1 MSVNGIIVP
10 SNRSSLT
17 QSEADNKYLKLTG
30 GTLSG
35 LLTINKTNAV
45 DGSTSTL
52 FTLKSNKFPNST
64 RYSIDDKGMIKLV
77 NPIEGNPYLYFN
89 PTLKLFRLANYD
101 SNGDLT
107 GGISLDYGVGPN
119 STITCGD
126 TSKKAAT
133 LNATKLALSD
143 ADLGETTYYSK
154 DELHFPTGV
163 ELNTYGTLNLSTVG
177 QNNGIVKGLANPTQN
192 DYAANKSYVDTKA
205 TKYSYTHTIPA
216 SAWQKQTDGSY
227 KCTRTIS
234 GIAETDTPYINLEY
248 QTTTTADQTNEKT
261 EYSKIGRAVTATN
274 SITFTCFSSAP
285 TIALTLNIQG
295 TRGTNSTSG
304 SGTLAI
310 ADGGT
315 GATTATEA
323 RTNLGAAP
331 AYSYGTTDLIAG
343 TSPLAA
349 GTLYFV
355 YE

>member
-35 LLTINKTNAV
+35 LLTLNKTDAT
-45 DGSTSTL
+45 DSPSSAL
-52 FTLKSNKFPNST
+52 LSIRSNKFPNST
-64 RYSIDDKGMIKLV
+64 RYTINDKGIIRLFDPV
-77 NPIEGNPYLYFN
+77 ENNSYLYFDPN
-89 PTLKLFRLANYD
+89 TNHLYMRKDADSSSGIDMNYNTTTPTIEFL
-101 SNGDLT
+101 GTT
-107 GGISLDYGVGPN
+107 GGKVTNL
-119 STITCGD
+119 
-126 TSKKAAT
+126 AT
-133 LNATKLALSD
+133 
-143 ADLGETTYYSK
+143 
-154 DELHFPTGV
+154 
-163 ELNTYGTLNLSTVG
+163 
-177 QNNGIVKGLANPTQN
+177 PTQD
-192 DYAANKSYVDTKA
+192 DYAANKAYVDTKA
-205 TKYSYTHTIPA
+205 TKYNYTLTIPV

-295 TRGTNSTSG
+295 TRGANSTSS

-315 GATTATEA
+315 GATTATDA

-331 AYSYGTTDLIAG
+331 AYSYGTEDLVAG
-343 TSPLAA
+343 SSPLAA

>member
-35 LLTINKTNAV
+35 LLAINKTNAV

-64 RYSIDDKGMIKLV
+64 RYSIDDKGIIKLV
-77 NPIEGNPYLYFN
+77 NPVENNPYLYFN
-89 PTLKLFRLANYD
+89 PSTNHLYMRKDANSSSGIDMDYNTTTPTIEFLG
-101 SNGDLT
+101 ST
-107 GGISLDYGVGPN
+107 GGK
-119 STITCGD
+119 ITNL
-126 TSKKAAT
+126 AT
-133 LNATKLALSD
+133 
-143 ADLGETTYYSK
+143 
-154 DELHFPTGV
+154 
-163 ELNTYGTLNLSTVG
+163 
-177 QNNGIVKGLANPTQN
+177 PTQD

-205 TKYSYTHTIPA
+205 TKYNYTHTIPV

-234 GIAETDTPYINLEY
+234 GITATDTPYINLEY
-248 QTTTTADQTNEKT
+248 QTTTVADQTNEKT
-261 EYSKIGRAVTATN
+261 EYSKIGRAVTAAN
-274 SITFTCFSSAP
+274 SITFTCFNSAP

-295 TRGTNSTSG
+295 TRGANSTGG

-331 AYSYGTTDLIAG
+331 AYSYGTDDLVAG
-343 TSPLAA
+343 TSTLAA

>member
-35 LLTINKTNAV
+35 LLAINKTNAV
-45 DGSTSTL
+45 GGSTSTL

-64 RYSIDDKGMIKLV
+64 RYSIDDKGIIKLV
-77 NPIEGNPYLYFN
+77 NPVENNPYLYYN
-89 PTLKLFRLANYD
+89 PSTNHLYMRKDAD
-101 SNGDLT
+101 SSSGIDMDYNTTTPTIEFLGST
-107 GGISLDYGVGPN
+107 GGK
-119 STITCGD
+119 ITNL
-126 TSKKAAT
+126 AT
-133 LNATKLALSD
+133 
-143 ADLGETTYYSK
+143 
-154 DELHFPTGV
+154 
-163 ELNTYGTLNLSTVG
+163 
-177 QNNGIVKGLANPTQN
+177 PTQD

-205 TKYSYTHTIPA
+205 TKYNYTHTIPV

-295 TRGTNSTSG
+295 TRGANSTSG

-315 GATTATEA
+315 GATTATDA

-331 AYSYGTTDLIAG
+331 AYSYGMTDLVAG

>member
-35 LLTINKTNAV
+35 QLAINRTDAV
-45 DGSTSTL
+45 DGLTHFL
-52 FTLKSNKFPNST
+52 ATLKSNKFPNST
-64 RYSIDDKGMIKLV
+64 RYSIDDRGIIKLI
-77 NPIEGNPYLYFN
+77 NPVGINPYLRFDPN
-89 PTLKLFRLANYD
+89 LREFRLVDYD
-101 SNGDLT
+101 DNGNATGHVILDYSRGAESTVSCGNREKSASLT
-107 GGISLDYGVGPN
+107 GTELM
-119 STITCGD
+119 ITERGNKQ
-126 TSKKAAT
+126 TH
-133 LNATKLALSD
+133 
-143 ADLGETTYYSK
+143 YSK
-154 DELHFPTGV
+154 DKLSFTDTGV
-163 ELNTYGTLNLSTVG
+163 ELNDNGTLNLSAVG
-177 QNNGIVKGLANPTQN
+177 QNVGVVKGLANPTQD
-192 DYAANKSYVDTKA
+192 DYAANKAYVDTKA
-205 TKYSYTHTIPA
+205 TKYNYTHTIPV

-295 TRGTNSTSG
+295 TRGANSTDG

-331 AYSYGTTDLIAG
+331 AYSYGTEDLVAG

>member
-45 DGSTSTL
+45 DGSTSAL

-64 RYSIDDKGMIKLV
+64 RYSIDDKGIIKLV
-77 NPIEGNPYLYFN
+77 NPVESNPYLYFN
-89 PTLKLFRLANYD
+89 PSTNHLYMRKDAGSSSGIGMDYNTTTPTIEFLG
-101 SNGDLT
+101 ST
-107 GGISLDYGVGPN
+107 GGK
-119 STITCGD
+119 ITNL
-126 TSKKAAT
+126 AT
-133 LNATKLALSD
+133 
-143 ADLGETTYYSK
+143 
-154 DELHFPTGV
+154 
-163 ELNTYGTLNLSTVG
+163 
-177 QNNGIVKGLANPTQN
+177 PTQD

-205 TKYSYTHTIPA
+205 TKYNYTHTIPV

-234 GIAETDTPYINLEY
+234 GITETDTPYINLEY
-248 QTTTTADQTNEKT
+248 QTATIADQTNEKT

-295 TRGTNSTSG
+295 TRGANSTGG

-315 GATTATEA
+315 GATTATDA
-323 RTNLGAAP
+323 RTSLGAAP
-331 AYSYGTTDLIAG
+331 AYSYGTTDLVAG

>member
-35 LLTINKTNAV
+35 QLAINKTDAV

-52 FTLKSNKFPNST
+52 FILKSNKFPNST

-77 NPIEGNPYLYFN
+77 NPVEGNPYLYFN
-89 PTLKLFRLANYD
+89 PTLKTFRLADYNN
-101 SNGDLT
+101 NGNLT
-107 GGISLDYGVGPN
+107 G
-119 STITCGD
+119 
-126 TSKKAAT
+126 A
-133 LNATKLALSD
+133 
-143 ADLGETTYYSK
+143 ADLKPTELAISDINHATRYSK
-154 DELHFPTGV
+154 DSVEFYTEV
-163 ELNTYGTLNLSTVG
+163 ELNANGILNLAQHGGELIT
-177 QNNGIVKGLANPTQN
+177 GIVKGLANPTQD
-192 DYAANKSYVDTKA
+192 DYAANKAYVDTKA
-205 TKYSYTHTIPA
+205 SKYNYTHTIPA

-234 GIAETDTPYINLEY
+234 GITETDTPYINLEY
-248 QTTTTADQTNEKT
+248 QTATIADQTNEKT

-295 TRGTNSTSG
+295 TRGANSTGG

-315 GATTATEA
+315 GATTTTDA
-323 RTNLGAAP
+323 RLNLGAAP
-331 AYSYGTTDLIAG
+331 AYSYGETDLIAG

>member
-64 RYSIDDKGMIKLV
+64 RYSIDDKGIIKLV
-77 NPIEGNPYLYFN
+77 NPVESNPYLYFN
-89 PTLKLFRLANYD
+89 PSTNHLYMRKDAD
-101 SNGDLT
+101 SSSGIDMDYNTTTPTIKFLGST
-107 GGISLDYGVGPN
+107 GGK
-119 STITCGD
+119 ITNL
-126 TSKKAAT
+126 AT
-133 LNATKLALSD
+133 
-143 ADLGETTYYSK
+143 
-154 DELHFPTGV
+154 
-163 ELNTYGTLNLSTVG
+163 
-177 QNNGIVKGLANPTQN
+177 PTQD

-205 TKYSYTHTIPA
+205 TKYNYTHTIPV

-234 GIAETDTPYINLEY
+234 GITETDTPYINLEY
-248 QTTTTADQTNEKT
+248 QTATTADQTNEKT

-274 SITFTCFSSAP
+274 SITFTCFNSAP

-295 TRGTNSTSG
+295 TRGANSTGG

-315 GATTATEA
+315 GATTATDA

-331 AYSYGTTDLIAG
+331 AYSYGTTDLVAG

>member
-35 LLTINKTNAV
+35 LLTLNKTDATDSLSSV
-45 DGSTSTL
+45 LLSIR
-52 FTLKSNKFPNST
+52 SNKFPNST
-64 RYSIDDKGMIKLV
+64 RYTIDDKGIIRLF

-89 PTLKLFRLANYD
+89 PNTNHFYMRKDADD
-101 SNGDLT
+101 SSGIGMDYNTTTPTIEFLGTT
-107 GGISLDYGVGPN
+107 GGKVTNL
-119 STITCGD
+119 
-126 TSKKAAT
+126 AT
-133 LNATKLALSD
+133 
-143 ADLGETTYYSK
+143 
-154 DELHFPTGV
+154 
-163 ELNTYGTLNLSTVG
+163 
-177 QNNGIVKGLANPTQN
+177 PTQD
-192 DYAANKSYVDTKA
+192 DYAANKAYVDTKA
-205 TKYSYTHTIPA
+205 TKYNYTHTIPVF
-216 SAWQKQTDGSY
+216 AWKKQTDGSY

-295 TRGTNSTSG
+295 TRGANSTDG

-331 AYSYGTTDLIAG
+331 AYSYGTEDLVAG

>member
-35 LLTINKTNAV
+35 QLAINRTDAV
-45 DGSTSTL
+45 DGSTRFL
-52 FTLKSNKFPNST
+52 ATLKSNKFPNST
-64 RYSIDDKGMIKLV
+64 RYSIDDRGIIKLI
-77 NPIEGNPYLYFN
+77 NPVENNPYLRFDPN
-89 PTLKLFRLANYD
+89 LREFRLVDYD
-101 SNGDLT
+101 DNGNATGHVILDYSRGAESTVSCGNREKSASLT
-107 GGISLDYGVGPN
+107 GTELM
-119 STITCGD
+119 ITERGNKQ
-126 TSKKAAT
+126 TH
-133 LNATKLALSD
+133 
-143 ADLGETTYYSK
+143 YSK
-154 DELHFPTGV
+154 DKLSFTDTGV
-163 ELNTYGTLNLSTVG
+163 ELNDNGTLNLSAVG
-177 QNNGIVKGLANPTQN
+177 QNVGVVKGLANPTQD
-192 DYAANKSYVDTKA
+192 DYAANKAYVDTKA
-205 TKYSYTHTIPA
+205 TKYNYTHTIPV

-295 TRGTNSTSG
+295 TRGANSTDG

-331 AYSYGTTDLIAG
+331 AYSYGTEDLVAG

>member
-1 MSVNGIIVP
+1 MSVKGIIVP

-35 LLTINKTNAV
+35 LLTLNKTDATDSSSN
-45 DGSTSTL
+45 GLLSIR
-52 FTLKSNKFPNST
+52 SNKFPNST
-64 RYSIDDKGMIKLV
+64 RYTVDDKGIIRLV

-89 PTLKLFRLANYD
+89 PNTNRLYMKKDADNSSGIDMDY
-101 SNGDLT
+101 NTTTPTIEFLGTT
-107 GGISLDYGVGPN
+107 GGKVTNL
-119 STITCGD
+119 
-126 TSKKAAT
+126 AT
-133 LNATKLALSD
+133 
-143 ADLGETTYYSK
+143 
-154 DELHFPTGV
+154 
-163 ELNTYGTLNLSTVG
+163 
-177 QNNGIVKGLANPTQN
+177 PTQD
-192 DYAANKSYVDTKA
+192 DYAANKAYVDTKA
-205 TKYSYTHTIPA
+205 TKYNYTHTIPV

-295 TRGTNSTSG
+295 TRGANSISD

-331 AYSYGTTDLIAG
+331 AYSYGTTDLVAG

>member
-1 MSVNGIIVP
+1 MSVKGIIVP

-35 LLTINKTNAV
+35 LLTLNKTDATDSSSN
-45 DGSTSTL
+45 GLLSIR
-52 FTLKSNKFPNST
+52 SNKFPNST
-64 RYSIDDKGMIKLV
+64 RYTVDDKGIIRLV

-89 PTLKLFRLANYD
+89 PNTNRLYMKKDANNSSGIDMDY
-101 SNGDLT
+101 NTTTPTIEFLGTT
-107 GGISLDYGVGPN
+107 GGKVTNL
-119 STITCGD
+119 
-126 TSKKAAT
+126 AT
-133 LNATKLALSD
+133 
-143 ADLGETTYYSK
+143 
-154 DELHFPTGV
+154 
-163 ELNTYGTLNLSTVG
+163 
-177 QNNGIVKGLANPTQN
+177 PTQD
-192 DYAANKSYVDTKA
+192 DYAANKAYVDTKA
-205 TKYSYTHTIPA
+205 TKYNYTHTIPV

-234 GIAETDTPYINLEY
+234 GIAGTDTPYINLEY

-295 TRGTNSTSG
+295 TRGANSTSG

-315 GATTATEA
+315 GATTATDA
-323 RTNLGAAP
+323 RLNLGAAP
-331 AYSYGTTDLIAG
+331 AYSYGKTDLIAG

>member
-35 LLTINKTNAV
+35 LLAINKTNAV
-45 DGSTSTL
+45 DGSASTL

-64 RYSIDDKGMIKLV
+64 RYSIDDKGIIKLV
-77 NPIEGNPYLYFN
+77 NPVENNPYLYFN
-89 PTLKLFRLANYD
+89 PSTNHLYMRKDAD
-101 SNGDLT
+101 SSSGIDMDYNTTTPTIEFLGST
-107 GGISLDYGVGPN
+107 GGK
-119 STITCGD
+119 ITNL
-126 TSKKAAT
+126 AT
-133 LNATKLALSD
+133 
-143 ADLGETTYYSK
+143 
-154 DELHFPTGV
+154 
-163 ELNTYGTLNLSTVG
+163 
-177 QNNGIVKGLANPTQN
+177 PTQD

-205 TKYSYTHTIPA
+205 TKYNYTHTIPV

-234 GIAETDTPYINLEY
+234 GIVETDTPYINLEY
-248 QTTTTADQTNEKT
+248 QTATTADQTNEKT

-295 TRGTNSTSG
+295 TRGANSTGG

-331 AYSYGTTDLIAG
+331 AYSYGTTDLVAG
-343 TSPLAA
+343 TSSLAA

>member
-45 DGSTSTL
+45 DSSTSTL

-64 RYSIDDKGMIKLV
+64 RYSIDDKGIIKLV
-77 NPIEGNPYLYFN
+77 NPVESNPYLYFN
-89 PTLKLFRLANYD
+89 PSTNHLYMRKDAD
-101 SNGDLT
+101 SSSGIDMDYNTTTPTIEFLGST
-107 GGISLDYGVGPN
+107 GGK
-119 STITCGD
+119 ITNL
-126 TSKKAAT
+126 AT
-133 LNATKLALSD
+133 
-143 ADLGETTYYSK
+143 
-154 DELHFPTGV
+154 
-163 ELNTYGTLNLSTVG
+163 
-177 QNNGIVKGLANPTQN
+177 PTQD

-205 TKYSYTHTIPA
+205 TKYNYTHTIPV

-234 GIAETDTPYINLEY
+234 GITETDTPYINLEY
-248 QTTTTADQTNEKT
+248 QTATIADQTNEKT

-295 TRGTNSTSG
+295 TRGANSTGG

-315 GATTATEA
+315 GATTATDA

-331 AYSYGTTDLIAG
+331 AYSYGTTDLVAG

-349 GTLYFV
+349 GILYFV

>member
-35 LLTINKTNAV
+35 QLAINKTDAV
-45 DGSTSTL
+45 DNSSSFL

-64 RYSIDDKGMIKLV
+64 RYSIDDKGIIKLI
-77 NPIEGNPYLYFN
+77 NPVENNPYLLFN
-89 PTLKLFRLANYD
+89 PTLKMFKLADYD
-101 SNGDLT
+101 NNGNLA
-107 GGISLDYGVGPN
+107 GQ
-119 STITCGD
+119 
-126 TSKKAAT
+126 AA
-133 LNATKLALSD
+133 LEPTKLTLHD
-143 ADLGETTYYSK
+143 ANSETTYYSK
-154 DELHFPTGV
+154 DSVEFYTGV
-163 ELNTYGTLNLSTVG
+163 ELNTNGTLNLSVIG
-177 QNNGIVKGLANPTQN
+177 QNNGIVKGLANPTQD

-205 TKYSYTHTIPA
+205 TKYNYTHTIPV
-216 SAWQKQTDGSY
+216 SAWKKQTDGSY

-234 GIAETDTPYINLEY
+234 GIAKTDTPYINLEY
-248 QTTTTADQTNEKT
+248 QTATTADQTNEKT

-285 TIALTLNIQG
+285 TIKLTLNIQG
-295 TRGTNSTSG
+295 TRGTNSTG
-304 SGTLAI
+304 GPGALAI

-331 AYSYGTTDLIAG
+331 AYLYGTKDLVAG
-343 TSPLAA
+343 SSPLTA

>member
-35 LLTINKTNAV
+35 LLAINKTNAV

-64 RYSIDDKGMIKLV
+64 RYSVDDKGIIKFV
-77 NPIEGNPYLYFN
+77 NPAENNPYLYFN
-89 PTLKLFRLANYD
+89 PSTNHLYMRKDAD
-101 SNGDLT
+101 SSSGISIEYNTTTPTINFLGST
-107 GGISLDYGVGPN
+107 GGK
-119 STITCGD
+119 ITNL
-126 TSKKAAT
+126 AT
-133 LNATKLALSD
+133 
-143 ADLGETTYYSK
+143 
-154 DELHFPTGV
+154 
-163 ELNTYGTLNLSTVG
+163 
-177 QNNGIVKGLANPTQN
+177 PTQD

-205 TKYSYTHTIPA
+205 TKYNYTHTIPV

-295 TRGTNSTSG
+295 TRGANSTG
-304 SGTLAI
+304 GPGALAI

-315 GATTATEA
+315 GAFTALDA
-323 RTNLGAAP
+323 RRNLGAAP
-331 AYSYGTTDLIAG
+331 NYAYGETDLIAG
-343 TSPLAA
+343 TSTLAA

>member
-35 LLTINKTNAV
+35 QLAVNKTDAV
-45 DGSTSTL
+45 DNSSSFL

-64 RYSIDDKGMIKLV
+64 RYSIDDKGIIKLI
-77 NPIEGNPYLYFN
+77 NPVENNPYLLFD
-89 PTLKLFRLANYD
+89 PTLKMFKLADYD
-101 SNGDLT
+101 DNGNLT
-107 GGISLDYGVGPN
+107 EQ
-119 STITCGD
+119 
-126 TSKKAAT
+126 AA
-133 LNATKLALSD
+133 LEPTKLTLHD
-143 ADLGETTYYSK
+143 ANSETTYYSK
-154 DELHFPTGV
+154 DSVEFYTGV
-163 ELNTYGTLNLSTVG
+163 ELNTNGILNLSAIG
-177 QNNGIVKGLANPTQN
+177 QNNGIVKGLANPTQD

-205 TKYSYTHTIPA
+205 TKYNYTHTIPV

-304 SGTLAI
+304 SGALAI

-315 GATTATEA
+315 GAFTAIDA

-331 AYSYGTTDLIAG
+331 AYSYGETDLIAG

>member
-35 LLTINKTNAV
+35 QLAINKTDAA
-45 DGSTSTL
+45 DSPTSFLATL
-52 FTLKSNKFPNST
+52 TSNKFPNST
-64 RYSIDDKGMIKLV
+64 RYSIDDKGIIKLI
-77 NPIEGNPYLYFN
+77 NPIENNPYLLFN
-89 PTLKLFRLANYD
+89 PTLKMFRLANYD
-101 SNGDLT
+101 NNGSIT
-107 GGISLDYGVGPN
+107 GSITLDYSRDAE
-119 STITCGD
+119 STISCGN
-126 TSKKAAT
+126 SKKSAF
-133 LNATKLALSD
+133 LSGTELIF
-143 ADLGETTYYSK
+143 AGEANKQTHYSK
-154 DELHFPTGV
+154 DKLSFSYTGV
-163 ELNTYGTLNLSTVG
+163 ELNDNGTLNLSAVG
-177 QNNGIVKGLANPTQN
+177 QNNGIVKGLANPTQD

-205 TKYSYTHTIPA
+205 SKYNYTHTIPV

-295 TRGTNSTSG
+295 TRGANSTGG

-331 AYSYGTTDLIAG
+331 AYFYGTTDLVAG

>member
-35 LLTINKTNAV
+35 LLAINKTNAV

-64 RYSIDDKGMIKLV
+64 RYSIDDKGILKLV
-77 NPIEGNPYLYFN
+77 NPVESNPYLYFN
-89 PTLKLFRLANYD
+89 PSTNHLYMRKDAD
-101 SNGDLT
+101 SSSGINMDYNTTTPTIEFLSST
-107 GGISLDYGVGPN
+107 GGK
-119 STITCGD
+119 ITNL
-126 TSKKAAT
+126 AT
-133 LNATKLALSD
+133 
-143 ADLGETTYYSK
+143 
-154 DELHFPTGV
+154 
-163 ELNTYGTLNLSTVG
+163 
-177 QNNGIVKGLANPTQN
+177 PTQD

-205 TKYSYTHTIPA
+205 TKYNYTHTIPV
-216 SAWQKQTDGSY
+216 SAWRKQTDGSY

-248 QTTTTADQTNEKT
+248 QTTTTADQTNEKM

-295 TRGTNSTSG
+295 TRGANSTSG

-310 ADGGT
+310 VDGGT

-323 RTNLGAAP
+323 RINLGAAP
-331 AYSYGTTDLIAG
+331 AYSYGTTDLVAG
-343 TSPLAA
+343 SSPLAA

>member
-35 LLTINKTNAV
+35 LLAINKTNAV

-64 RYSIDDKGMIKLV
+64 RYSIDDKGIIKLV
-77 NPIEGNPYLYFN
+77 NSVESNPYLYFN
-89 PTLKLFRLANYD
+89 PSTNHLYMRKDAD
-101 SNGDLT
+101 SSSGIDMDYNTTTPTIEFLGST
-107 GGISLDYGVGPN
+107 GGK
-119 STITCGD
+119 ITNL
-126 TSKKAAT
+126 AT
-133 LNATKLALSD
+133 
-143 ADLGETTYYSK
+143 
-154 DELHFPTGV
+154 
-163 ELNTYGTLNLSTVG
+163 
-177 QNNGIVKGLANPTQN
+177 PTQD

-205 TKYSYTHTIPA
+205 TKYNYTHTIPV

-234 GIAETDTPYINLEY
+234 GIAKTDTPYINLEY
-248 QTTTTADQTNEKT
+248 QTTTTANQINEKT

-295 TRGTNSTSG
+295 TRGANSTSG

-315 GATTATEA
+315 GATTATDA

-331 AYSYGTTDLIAG
+331 AYSYGTTDLVAG

>member
-35 LLTINKTNAV
+35 LLTLNKTDAT
-45 DGSTSTL
+45 DSSSSAL
-52 FTLKSNKFPNST
+52 LSIKSNKFPNST
-64 RYSIDDKGMIKLV
+64 RYTVNDKGLV
-77 NPIEGNPYLYFN
+77 RLFN
-89 PTLKLFRLANYD
+89 PVENISYLSFDPNRNYLSMRKD
-101 SNGDLT
+101 AYGSSGIDIYYNTSTPTIEFLGNT
-107 GGISLDYGVGPN
+107 GGKVTNL
-119 STITCGD
+119 
-126 TSKKAAT
+126 AT
-133 LNATKLALSD
+133 
-143 ADLGETTYYSK
+143 
-154 DELHFPTGV
+154 
-163 ELNTYGTLNLSTVG
+163 
-177 QNNGIVKGLANPTQN
+177 PTQD
-192 DYAANKSYVDTKA
+192 DYAANKAYVDTKA
-205 TKYSYTHTIPA
+205 TKYNYTHTIPV

-261 EYSKIGRAVTATN
+261 EYSKIGRAITATN

-295 TRGTNSTSG
+295 TRGANSTDG
-304 SGTLAI
+304 SDTLAI

-331 AYSYGTTDLIAG
+331 AYSYGTEDLVAG

>member
-10 SNRSSLT
+10 LNGSAGLWEDVATTSLRPKKNRNISVPRGGALAGFSVNENEDMATFTMYNSDEGTVLRMKYADSASSTSSSDYAQVRFET
-17 QSEADNKYLKLTG
+17 QSDP
-30 GTLSG
+30 S
-35 LLTINKTNAV
+35 
-45 DGSTSTL
+45 GST
-52 FTLKSNKFPNST
+52 
-64 RYSIDDKGMIKLV
+64 YV
-77 NPIEGNPYLYFN
+77 
-89 PTLKLFRLANYD
+89 
-101 SNGDLT
+101 
-107 GGISLDYGVGPN
+107 
-119 STITCGD
+119 
-126 TSKKAAT
+126 
-133 LNATKLALSD
+133 
-143 ADLGETTYYSK
+143 
-154 DELHFPTGV
+154 
-163 ELNTYGTLNLSTVG
+163 NLSHIAPPADG
-177 QNNGIVKGLANPTQN
+177 Y
-192 DYAANKSYVDTKA
+192 DAANKNYTDTKA
-205 TKYSYTHTIPA
+205 TKYSYTHTIPV

-274 SITFTCFSSAP
+274 SITFTCFSSVP

-295 TRGTNSTSG
+295 TRGANSTGG

-310 ADGGT
+310 ANGGT

-331 AYSYGTTDLIAG
+331 AYSYGTEDLVAG

>member
-1 MSVNGIIVP
+1 MSVKGIIVP

-35 LLTINKTNAV
+35 LLTLNKTDATDSSSN
-45 DGSTSTL
+45 GLLSIR
-52 FTLKSNKFPNST
+52 SNKFPNST
-64 RYSIDDKGMIKLV
+64 RYTVDDKGIIRLV

-89 PTLKLFRLANYD
+89 PNTNRLYMKKDADNSSGIDMDY
-101 SNGDLT
+101 NTTTPTIEFLGTT
-107 GGISLDYGVGPN
+107 GGKVTNL
-119 STITCGD
+119 
-126 TSKKAAT
+126 AT
-133 LNATKLALSD
+133 
-143 ADLGETTYYSK
+143 
-154 DELHFPTGV
+154 
-163 ELNTYGTLNLSTVG
+163 
-177 QNNGIVKGLANPTQN
+177 PTQD
-192 DYAANKSYVDTKA
+192 DYAANKAYVDTKA
-205 TKYSYTHTIPA
+205 TKYNYTHTIPV

-285 TIALTLNIQG
+285 TITLTLNIQG
-295 TRGTNSTSG
+295 TRGANSTGG

-310 ADGGT
+310 ANGGT
-315 GATTATEA
+315 GATTATDA

-331 AYSYGTTDLIAG
+331 AYSYGTEDLVAG

>member
-10 SNRSSLT
+10 SNRSS
-17 QSEADNKYLKLTG
+17 EAA
-30 GTLSG
+30 
-35 LLTINKTNAV
+35 NKTYV
-45 DGSTSTL
+45 
-52 FTLKSNKFPNST
+52 
-64 RYSIDDKGMIKLV
+64 DDKVYNYINYNLINTIKLWT
-77 NPIEGNPYLYFN
+77 Y
-89 PTLKLFRLANYD
+89 PTNY
-101 SNGDLT
+101 NQEIALT
-107 GGISLDYGVGPN
+107 DDYGVTADVKN
-119 STITCGD
+119 NF
-126 TSKKAAT
+126 KKAAFINVKLPART
-133 LNATKLALSD
+133 GPNYASLAVQYNNYGEATSA
-143 ADLGETTYYSK
+143 
-154 DELHFPTGV
+154 
-163 ELNTYGTLNLSTVG
+163 VG
-177 QNNGIVKGLANPTQN
+177 QAKIFAYNQKAYADVIIDIDFNRWVMAISPDWHHMFTNPEK
-192 DYAANKSYVDTKA
+192 DYDAANKVYVDTKA
-205 TKYSYTHTIPA
+205 TKYSYTHTIPV

-295 TRGTNSTSG
+295 TRGANSTG
-304 SGTLAI
+304 GPGALAI

-315 GATTATEA
+315 GAFTAIDA

-331 AYSYGTTDLIAG
+331 AYSYGETDLIAG

>member
-64 RYSIDDKGMIKLV
+64 RYSIDDKGIIKLV
-77 NPIEGNPYLYFN
+77 NPVENNPYLYFN
-89 PTLKLFRLANYD
+89 PSTNHLYMRKDAD
-101 SNGDLT
+101 SSSGIDMDYNTTTPAIEFLGST
-107 GGISLDYGVGPN
+107 GGK
-119 STITCGD
+119 ITNL
-126 TSKKAAT
+126 AT
-133 LNATKLALSD
+133 
-143 ADLGETTYYSK
+143 
-154 DELHFPTGV
+154 
-163 ELNTYGTLNLSTVG
+163 
-177 QNNGIVKGLANPTQN
+177 PTQD

-205 TKYSYTHTIPA
+205 TKYNYTHTIPVF
-216 SAWQKQTDGSY
+216 AWQKQTDGSY

-234 GIAETDTPYINLEY
+234 GITETDTPYINLEY
-248 QTTTTADQTNEKT
+248 QTATIADQINEKT

-295 TRGTNSTSG
+295 TRGANSTGGSGTLAIADGG

-315 GATTATEA
+315 GALAIADGGTGATTATDA

-331 AYSYGTTDLIAG
+331 AYSYGTTDLVAG

>member
-35 LLTINKTNAV
+35 LLAINKTNAV
-45 DGSTSTL
+45 DGSASTL

-64 RYSIDDKGMIKLV
+64 KYSIDDKGIIKLV
-77 NPIEGNPYLYFN
+77 NPVENNPYLYFN
-89 PTLKLFRLANYD
+89 PSTNHLYMRKDADNSSGIDMDYNTTTPTIEFLG
-101 SNGDLT
+101 ST
-107 GGISLDYGVGPN
+107 GGK
-119 STITCGD
+119 ITNL
-126 TSKKAAT
+126 AT
-133 LNATKLALSD
+133 
-143 ADLGETTYYSK
+143 
-154 DELHFPTGV
+154 
-163 ELNTYGTLNLSTVG
+163 
-177 QNNGIVKGLANPTQN
+177 PTQD

-205 TKYSYTHTIPA
+205 TKYNYTHTIPV

-234 GIAETDTPYINLEY
+234 GIVETDTPYINLEY
-248 QTTTTADQTNEKT
+248 QTATTADQTNEKT

-295 TRGTNSTSG
+295 TRGANSTGG

-331 AYSYGTTDLIAG
+331 AYSYGTTDLVAG
-343 TSPLAA
+343 TSSLAA

>member
-1 MSVNGIIVP
+1 MAIRSIREEGDEILRKQSREVEKVDDKIRELLDDMVETMHKYNGVGLAAVQVGILKRVIVID
-10 SNRSSLT
+10 L
-17 QSEADNKYLKLTG
+17 Y
-30 GTLSG
+30 
-35 LLTINKTNAV
+35 
-45 DGSTSTL
+45 
-52 FTLKSNKFPNST
+52 
-64 RYSIDDKGMIKLV
+64 DDKGPIKLI
-77 NPIEGNPYLYFN
+77 NPVENNPYLLFN
-89 PTLKLFRLANYD
+89 PTLKMFKLADYD
-101 SNGDLT
+101 DNGNLT
-107 GGISLDYGVGPN
+107 GQ
-119 STITCGD
+119 
-126 TSKKAAT
+126 AA
-133 LNATKLALSD
+133 LEPTKLTLHD
-143 ADLGETTYYSK
+143 ANSETTYYSK
-154 DELHFPTGV
+154 DSVKFYTGV
-163 ELNTYGTLNLSTVG
+163 ELNTNGTLNLSAIG
-177 QNNGIVKGLANPTQN
+177 QNNGIVKGLANPTQD

-248 QTTTTADQTNEKT
+248 QTTTVADQTNEKT

-315 GATTATEA
+315 GATTATDA

-331 AYSYGTTDLIAG
+331 AYSYGTEDLVAG
-343 TSPLAA
+343 SSPLAA

>member
-30 GTLSG
+30 GTLSD
-35 LLTINKTNAV
+35 LLIINKTNAV

-64 RYSIDDKGMIKLV
+64 RYSIDDKGIIKLV
-77 NPIEGNPYLYFN
+77 NPVESNPYLYFN
-89 PTLKLFRLANYD
+89 PSTNHLYMRKDAD
-101 SNGDLT
+101 SSSGIDIDYNTTTPTIEFLGST
-107 GGISLDYGVGPN
+107 GGK
-119 STITCGD
+119 ITNL
-126 TSKKAAT
+126 AT
-133 LNATKLALSD
+133 
-143 ADLGETTYYSK
+143 
-154 DELHFPTGV
+154 
-163 ELNTYGTLNLSTVG
+163 
-177 QNNGIVKGLANPTQN
+177 PTQD

-205 TKYSYTHTIPA
+205 TKYNYTHTIPV

-234 GIAETDTPYINLEY
+234 GITETDTPYINLEY
-248 QTTTTADQTNEKT
+248 QTATITDQTNEKT

-295 TRGTNSTSG
+295 TRGANSTGG

-315 GATTATEA
+315 GATTATDA

-331 AYSYGTTDLIAG
+331 AYSYGTTDLVAG

>member
-45 DGSTSTL
+45 DSSTGTL

-64 RYSIDDKGMIKLV
+64 RYSIDDKGIIKLV
-77 NPIEGNPYLYFN
+77 NPVESNPYLYFN
-89 PTLKLFRLANYD
+89 PSTNHLYMRKDAD
-101 SNGDLT
+101 SSSGIDMDYNTTTPTIEFLGST
-107 GGISLDYGVGPN
+107 GGK
-119 STITCGD
+119 ITNL
-126 TSKKAAT
+126 AT
-133 LNATKLALSD
+133 
-143 ADLGETTYYSK
+143 
-154 DELHFPTGV
+154 
-163 ELNTYGTLNLSTVG
+163 
-177 QNNGIVKGLANPTQN
+177 PTQD

-205 TKYSYTHTIPA
+205 TKYNYTHTIPV

-234 GIAETDTPYINLEY
+234 GITETDTPYINLEY
-248 QTTTTADQTNEKT
+248 QTATIADQTNEKT

-295 TRGTNSTSG
+295 TRGANSTGG

-315 GATTATEA
+315 GATTATDA

-331 AYSYGTTDLIAG
+331 AYSYGTTDLVAG

>member
-35 LLTINKTNAV
+35 LLAINKTNAV
-45 DGSTSTL
+45 DGSASTL

-64 RYSIDDKGMIKLV
+64 RYLIDDKGIIKLV
-77 NPIEGNPYLYFN
+77 NSVENNPYLYFN
-89 PTLKLFRLANYD
+89 PSTNHLYMRKDAD
-101 SNGDLT
+101 SSSGIDMDYNTTTPTIEFLGST
-107 GGISLDYGVGPN
+107 GGK
-119 STITCGD
+119 ITNL
-126 TSKKAAT
+126 AT
-133 LNATKLALSD
+133 
-143 ADLGETTYYSK
+143 
-154 DELHFPTGV
+154 
-163 ELNTYGTLNLSTVG
+163 
-177 QNNGIVKGLANPTQN
+177 PTQD

-205 TKYSYTHTIPA
+205 TKYNYTHTIPV

-234 GIAETDTPYINLEY
+234 GIVETDTPYINLEY
-248 QTTTTADQTNEKT
+248 QTATTADQTNEKT

-295 TRGTNSTSG
+295 TRGANSTGG

-331 AYSYGTTDLIAG
+331 AYSYGTTDLVAG
-343 TSPLAA
+343 TSSLAA

>member
-35 LLTINKTNAV
+35 LLTLNKTDAT
-45 DGSTSTL
+45 DSSSSAL
-52 FTLKSNKFPNST
+52 LSIRSNKFPNST
-64 RYSIDDKGMIKLV
+64 RYTVNDKGLV
-77 NPIEGNPYLYFN
+77 RLFN
-89 PTLKLFRLANYD
+89 PVENISYLSFDPNRNYLSMRKD
-101 SNGDLT
+101 AYGSSGIDIYYNTSTPTIEFLGNT
-107 GGISLDYGVGPN
+107 GGKVTNL
-119 STITCGD
+119 
-126 TSKKAAT
+126 AT
-133 LNATKLALSD
+133 
-143 ADLGETTYYSK
+143 
-154 DELHFPTGV
+154 
-163 ELNTYGTLNLSTVG
+163 
-177 QNNGIVKGLANPTQN
+177 PTQD
-192 DYAANKSYVDTKA
+192 DYAANKAYVDTKA
-205 TKYSYTHTIPA
+205 TKYNYTHTIPV
-216 SAWQKQTDGSY
+216 SAWKKQTDGSY

-295 TRGTNSTSG
+295 TRGANSTDG

-331 AYSYGTTDLIAG
+331 AYSYGTEDLVAG